1 MTGKIWDT
9 PTLEQHL
16 IQAGE
21 KLSDDLRD
29 RIIAQGKAIVPALL
43 DVLNNEPLQ
52 MEDAPGEGRAAIH
65 AVDLLRE
72 MNATEAIQPMVLWMQ
87 EIDSLCYLHGR
98 LLQALISFG
107 EEALQ
112 PVLAAY
118 DETTEHE
125 ERRSLCSI
133 LSESPV
139 KKDTIYEI
147 LLHQL
152 EENVEWGTIC
162 LDRYGDTR
170 ALSHLQQ
177 ALDEYEVITDANHQ
191 LADQAVIELC
201 AAIKGMG
208 GQLTPSQQH
217 KWDQVRAHGDVF
229 KRRLEALVSLKS
241 ADEELT
247 QPQKKPGRNDPCWC
261 GSGKKYKKCHLD
273 ADRAASN

>member
-1 MTGKIWDT
+1 MTEEIWDT
-9 PTLEQHL
+9 PTLEQYL

-21 KLSDDLRD
+21 KLSDDLRQ

-52 MEDAPGEGRAAIH
+52 MEDAPGEGCAPIH
-65 AVDLLRE
+65 AVELLRE
-72 MNATEAIQPMVLWMQ
+72 MRATEAIQPMVLWMQ
-87 EIDSLCYLHGR
+87 KIDPLCYLHDR
-98 LLQALISFG
+98 LLQALIAFG
-107 EEALQ
+107 EEAI
-112 PVLAAY
+112 PAVLAAY
-118 DETTEHE
+118 DETTEYE

-152 EENVEWGTIC
+152 EENVEWGTVC

-170 ALSHLQQ
+170 ALPRLEQ
-177 ALDEYEVITDANHQ
+177 ALDAYEIIPDASNP

-201 AAIKGMG
+201 AAIQRMG
-208 GQLTPSQQH
+208 GQLTSSQQH
-217 KWDQVRAHGDVF
+217 KRDQVKAHRDVF
-229 KRRLEALVSLKS
+229 RRRLEALASLKS
-241 ADEELT
+241 AHEAST
-247 QPQKKPGRNDPCWC
+247 QPRKKPGRNDPCWC

>member
-1 MTGKIWDT
+1 MTEEVWDT

-52 MEDAPGEGRAAIH
+52 LEDAPGEGWAPIH
-65 AVDLLRE
+65 AVELLRE
-72 MNATEAIQPMVLWMQ
+72 MKATEAIQPMVLWMQ
-87 EIDSLCYLHGR
+87 KIESLCYLHDR

-107 EEALQ
+107 EAALQ

-118 DETTEHE
+118 DETTEYE

-133 LSESPV
+133 LSEIRG
-139 KKDTIYEI
+139 KNDTIYEI

-152 EENVEWGTIC
+152 EENVEWGTLC
-162 LDRYGDTR
+162 LAEYGDTR
-170 ALSHLQQ
+170 ALPHLQQ
-177 ALDEYEVITDANHQ
+177 ALDEYEIITDTSNP
-191 LADQAVIELC
+191 LADQGVVELC
-201 AAIKGMG
+201 GAIQAMG

-217 KWDQVRAHGDVF
+217 KLDQVKAHRDVF
-229 KRRLEALVSLKS
+229 RRRLEVLASLKS
-241 ADEELT
+241 AREEPT
-247 QPQKKPGRNDPCWC
+247 QPRKKLGRNEPCWC